1 MHNAQCSRSVLFTAE
16 KQCWKFLVYNRF
28 KTSLL
33 LELVYCRK
41 ACHINFN
48 ALTLDIAKPLLLIKS
63 LFFRTKLYREDFYVT
78 TIFTVLFDK
87 WPLIFQLIVQEFILK
102 MLIHYYYN
110 SRPNLQLRRKSFW
123 FKNRIF
129 VYFIKKAKLFFFIFL
144 YIFYFIFSFW
154 NWTEISRF
162 HIYQI

>member
-1 MHNAQCSRSVLFTAE
+1 M
-16 KQCWKFLVYNRF
+16 
-28 KTSLL
+28 

-63 LFFRTKLYREDFYVT
+63 LFFRTKLYREVFYVT

-87 WPLIFQLIVQEFILK
+87 WPLIFQLIVKEFILK

-129 VYFIKKAKLFFFIFL
+129 VYFIKKAKLFFF
-144 YIFYFIFSFW
+144 YIFIHFLFYIFILELNRNITVSYLPNLNFDKIFTNFSFSKF
-154 NWTEISRF
+154 IK
-162 HIYQI
+162 IYFLTM